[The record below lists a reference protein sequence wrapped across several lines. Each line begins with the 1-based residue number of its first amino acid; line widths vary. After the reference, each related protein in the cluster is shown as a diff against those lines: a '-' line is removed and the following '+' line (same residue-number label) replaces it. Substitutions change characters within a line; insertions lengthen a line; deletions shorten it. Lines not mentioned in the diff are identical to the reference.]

1 MPQRVRVAFICTHN
15 ACRSQIA
22 EAICRL
28 RAADIIEPYS
38 AGTDPAPSP
47 DQQVLRLLA
56 SHGADTSRLSSKK
69 LDAIPQPDIVVTMG
83 CGVACPTLACA
94 HREDWGLEDPTGKG
108 DSAIEACI
116 GVIEQKVDGLAC
128 RIRTEQ
134 LAYGESSPQDT
145 PNIPDIAALRALADE
160 TRLAIVGILACEG
173 ELCACNLLEYL
184 SIGQST
190 LSHHMKVLVQAH
202 LVEQRKEGRWSHYRL
217 DAAHF
222 TGLGHTIA
230 ALGSCGGQRG

>member
-22 EAICRL
+22 EAVCRL
-28 RAADIIEPYS
+28 RAADVIEPYS

-47 DQQVLRLLA
+47 DQQVLHLLA
-56 SHGADTSRLSSKK
+56 RRGADTSRLRSKK
-69 LDAIPQPDIVVTMG
+69 LSAIPQPDIVVTMG

-94 HREDWGLEDPTGKG
+94 HREDWGLEDPTGQG
-108 DSAIEACI
+108 DDAIEACI
-116 GVIEQKVDGLAC
+116 GIIEQKVDDLAD
-128 RIRTEQ
+128 RIRAGLITHE
-134 LAYGESSPQDT
+134 EPSPNDM
-145 PNIPDIAALRALADE
+145 PDAPDIAALRALADE
-160 TRLAIVGILACEG
+160 TRLAIVSVLAREG
-173 ELCACNLLEYL
+173 ELCACSLLEYL

-217 DAAHF
+217 DTARFAD
-222 TGLGHTIA
+222 LGRSIA
-230 ALGSCGGQRG
+230 ALGSHSSSRG